1 MNSETYKKLAG
12 LPYFTLATVLSI
24 SGGSENSV
32 NQGLKEYTNN
42 GQLIRLKNGYY
53 TSRDF
58 YLNHK
63 HQPDFFA
70 YLAYILLSPS
80 YLSMEFIL
88 RKADILSDATFGY
101 SSITTKKTSSFANQ
115 FGHYS
120 YHNIKEDLFTGY
132 KESYFLTYKYYEA
145 SLAKAFFDYI
155 YIHKNIDFSGKYDP
169 VEEYRFNL
177 SAFSGDDI
185 IELKGLLDLNSNKR
199 VKLIIKYTIENAP
212 YN

>member
-1 MNSETYKKLAG
+1 MNLKIYKKLVE
-12 LPYFTLATVLSI
+12 LPYFTLTTVLSL
-24 SGGSENSV
+24 SGNSENSV

-58 YLNHK
+58 CLNHK
-63 HQPDFFA
+63 HQPEFFA

-88 RKADILSDATFGY
+88 RKADVLTDATFGY
-101 SSITTKKTSSFANQ
+101 SSITTKKTSSFENP
-115 FGHYS
+115 FGRYS
-120 YHNIKEDLFTGY
+120 YHNIKEELFTGY
-132 KESYFLTYKYYEA
+132 HENYFLTYKYYEA

-155 YIHKNIDFSGKYDP
+155 YIHKNIDFSGKSDP

-177 SAFSGDDI
+177 SAFNSDDI

-199 VKLIIKYTIENAP
+199 VQLIIKHIIENAP